1 MPVRPQFAPRVLE
14 VDNLAGVEPHYAK
27 VLMRL
32 LAAHALAEQLTAEGY
47 QRVRATLS
55 DPQLQAEAEKNLR
68 EEREHAVLI
77 YGLLAEL
84 GVDRAHADRA
94 VIVLRRAPSF
104 DAPRYFAQQAAGELD
119 LLMGSLS
126 LDLTGLLM
134 VGVNYRES
142 SYAPHARAAD
152 VILDEEA
159 EHDVFGARVLTQA
172 VDRFGVPA
180 VAQALRRWWPMA
192 INFFGPPGTGFTFD
206 CLRFGLK
213 QKDNQELAG
222 LFASI
227 MQRRLAQFGLELPRL
242 SAAYPYTLA

>member
-1 MPVRPQFAPRVLE
+1 MPIQPQFAPRALE
-14 VDNLAGVEPHYAK
+14 VADLGRIEPHYAR
-27 VLMRL
+27 VLIRL

-47 QRVRATLS
+47 QRVSGTLE
-55 DPQLQAEAEKNLR
+55 DPELRAEAEKNLR
-68 EEREHAVLI
+68 EEGEHAALI
-77 YGLLAEL
+77 YGLLADL

-104 DAPRYFAQQAAGELD
+104 DAPRYFAQQAAGDLD

-134 VGVNYRES
+134 IGINYRES

-152 VILDEEA
+152 LILEEEA

-172 VDRFGVPA
+172 VDRFGIPS

-227 MQRRLAQFGLELPRL
+227 MQRRLTQFGLELPRL

>member
-1 MPVRPQFAPRVLE
+1 MPIQPQFAPRALE
-14 VDNLAGVEPHYAK
+14 LADLAQVEPHYAR
-27 VLMRL
+27 VLIRL
-32 LAAHALAEQLTAEGY
+32 LSAHALAEQLTAEGY
-47 QRVRATLS
+47 LRVRDTLG
-55 DPQLQAEAEKNLR
+55 DPRLRAQADKNLR
-68 EEREHAVLI
+68 EEGEHAALI
-77 YGLLAEL
+77 YGLLANL
-84 GVDRAHADRA
+84 GIDRTHADRA

-119 LLMGSLS
+119 LLMASLS

-134 VGVNYRES
+134 IGVNYRES

-152 VILDEEA
+152 AILEEEA
-159 EHDVFGARVLTQA
+159 EHDVFGSRVLAEA
-172 VDRFGVPA
+172 VDRFGLAA

-213 QKDNQELAG
+213 QKDNQELAD

-227 MQRRLAQFGLELPRL
+227 MQRRLAHFGLELPRL
-242 SAAYPYTLA
+242 SPGYPHTLA